1 VKGFLLNNYFFITHF
16 VEIMAALAGIY
27 SYKKYK
33 HTVVKYFIWFLVY
46 IAVLELIGAYPR
58 FLRDFEFLREVE
70 VYLKGTKFEKN
81 HWWYTIFWGMGSPMF
96 YSFYFQNL
104 IKSKKNTRWLYYST
118 LVFFVFCMV
127 IIASNW
133 DIFFVASFPGISVF
147 GAAII
152 LMSIVFYFLEILQSD
167 RILSFN
173 NSINFYIS
181 TVLLIW
187 FLVITPLVFYQI
199 YYAMADWS
207 FIFLRWQIYLT
218 LNIFMYSTFS
228 IALLWCKPQ
237 NN

>member
-1 VKGFLLNNYFFITHF
+1 VKEFLLNNYFFITHF

-27 SYKKYK
+27 CYKKYK

-46 IAVLELIGAYPR
+46 VAILELIGSYPR
-58 FLRDFEFLREVE
+58 YLRDYEFLNAAET
-70 VYLKGTKFEKN
+70 YLKGTKFEKN
-81 HWWYTIFWGMGSPMF
+81 YWWYTIFWKMGSPIF
-96 YSFYFQNL
+96 YSFYFQKL
-104 IKSKKNTRWLYYST
+104 IKSKKNTRYLCYST
-118 LVFFVFCMV
+118 LVFFVFCIV
-127 IIASNW
+127 IITSNW
-133 DIFFVASFPGISVF
+133 NTFFVASFPGISVC
-147 GAAII
+147 GSAII
-152 LMSIVFYFLEILQSD
+152 LLSIVFYLLEILKSD

-181 TVLLIW
+181 TVLLVW

-199 YYAMADWS
+199 YYAMADWN

-218 LNIFMYSTFS
+218 MNIFMYSTFT